1 MKNFFDDKNREF
13 IIHDMYPRR
22 PWLNFSWNTQTVCK
36 ADQFGCGEA
45 FSVLNNVRRS
55 IENGERHVYIKDR
68 ATGEYYSATR
78 NFFKLPFDVHE
89 CHVGLGYQT
98 IISEYK
104 GLRVEFTITVP
115 EDGSAVQYQIKAQ
128 NLGGEKREFDLYF
141 YNQTTP
147 ALTGHDSYGVG
158 DFDGELNGLLY
169 SHVAYKSS
177 TPYTHLFLSSEKKFL
192 SYETYYDRF
201 IGTYSN
207 SSLPL
212 GLESDTL
219 SGKGVCYSE
228 KYVGALQYR
237 LTLEGGETF
246 QTVIACGVAKNR
258 EECLEMAK
266 KYANASSFES
276 SLDSHKEISE
286 QYNDTFV
293 LESSD
298 EYMNSQVNVWLK
310 RQIALGKTWGR
321 VYGKGFRDTL
331 QDLTAFV
338 SFDKPFA
345 RERLLYILKHQFED
359 GNPLRMF
366 EPNFR
371 YPYNDGAI
379 WIPTAILTY
388 LNESGDL
395 SVLDEEITFI
405 KGDTA
410 SNTGYDKGTKYEK
423 YSDIC
428 TQHTSSVFDHL
439 QRGMDYL
446 YNCRGKRG
454 LVLLLGGDWN
464 DSLNGAGY
472 LGKGEGVWLTIA
484 TVKAYNEFIEILKL
498 AGKLELVDKYWA
510 RRDEMK
516 ECVIKHGLQDG
527 RFIYCYNDLDQ
538 KIGAPDSEQA
548 KIFLNPQTWAVLAD
562 IADKPVLEKAMDE
575 VEKYLLCDFG
585 YKQCYPPFT
594 KGDDHIGRV
603 SYFLGGN
610 VENASV
616 YNHGV
621 AFKTVADCM
630 LGRGDTAY
638 NTLKLISCY
647 NPKNLNSGS
656 EPYAVSNMYIGP
668 DNPYLT
674 GFAPHPWITGTA
686 GWQYRCIT
694 EYLCGVQATFNGLKI
709 NPCLPS
715 CWNEL
720 KVKRVFRGATY
731 DISYERSSE
740 RAIIID
746 GVKIDG
752 DVIPL
757 KEQGSIVKVKVYFN

>member
-13 IIHDMYPRR
+13 IIRDMYPRR
-22 PWLNFSWNTQTVCK
+22 PWLNFLWNSQTVCK
-36 ADQFGCGEA
+36 TDQFGYGES

-55 IENGERHVYIKDR
+55 VENGERHVYVKDR
-68 ATGEYYSATR
+68 ATGKFYSATR
-78 NFFKLPFDVHE
+78 NFFDLPFDTHE

-98 IISEYK
+98 IISEYE

-115 EDGSAVQYQIKAQ
+115 ENGSAVQYRVKAV
-128 NLGGEKREFDLYF
+128 NTSKGKKDFDLYF
-141 YNQTTP
+141 YNQVTP
-147 ALTGHDSYGVG
+147 DYTGHWSYGVG
-158 DFDGELNGLLY
+158 EKDDKLNGLVY
-169 SHVAYKSS
+169 SHVAYKPS
-177 TPYTHLFLSSEKKFL
+177 TKYTHVYVASEKQFF

-201 IGTYSN
+201 IGTYGN
-207 SSLPL
+207 SSCPKALSE
-212 GLESDTL
+212 ESL

-228 KYVGALQYR
+228 KYVGAIQYR
-237 LTLEGGETF
+237 LSLDKGETF
-246 QTVIACGVAKNR
+246 QTVIVCGVAKSKD
-258 EECLEMAK
+258 ECVDLAK
-266 KYANASSFES
+266 TYASASAFES
-276 SLDSHKEISE
+276 SLCYHKSVSE

-293 LESSD
+293 MTSPD
-298 EYMNSQVNVWLK
+298 EYINSQVNIWLK

-371 YPYNDGAI
+371 YPYNDGAT

-395 SVLDEEITFI
+395 SVLDEEIPFI

-410 SNTGYDKGTKYEK
+410 SNTGYDKGTKYEN
-423 YSDIC
+423 YLDIC
-428 TQHTSSVFDHL
+428 TQRTSSVFDHL

-484 TVKAYNEFIEILKL
+484 TVKAYNEFIEILKIT
-498 AGKLELVDKYWA
+498 GKTELIDKYA
-510 RRDEMK
+510 SRRDEMK
-516 ECVIKHGLQDG
+516 DCVIKHGLQDG

-538 KIGAPDSEQA
+538 KVGASDSEQA

-562 IADKPVLEKAMDE
+562 VASKEVLEKAMDQ
-575 VEKYLLCDFG
+575 VEKYLICDFG

-630 LGRGDTAY
+630 LGRGDNAY

-668 DNPYLT
+668 DNKYLP

-686 GWQYRCIT
+686 GWQYRAIT
-694 EYLCGVQATFNGLKI
+694 EYLCGVQATFDGLKVS
-709 NPCLPS
+709 PCLPS

-740 RAIIID
+740 RAIIVD